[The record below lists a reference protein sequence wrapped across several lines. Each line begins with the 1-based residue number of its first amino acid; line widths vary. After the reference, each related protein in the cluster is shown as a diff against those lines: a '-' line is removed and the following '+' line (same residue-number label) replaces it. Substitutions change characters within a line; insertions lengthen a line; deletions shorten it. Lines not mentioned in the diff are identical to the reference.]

1 MVQASTS
8 LKLEEISLPQAQ
20 KSESGTSVLTEISR
34 TALSRLVIL
43 RREYVDLISSL
54 ASDADR
60 KFVCCAAMVLD
71 YFGHW
76 QRWKIKV
83 QRTHW
88 VYQPLKNIHQDLMGM
103 FSKHIIREAIALL
116 MKLGLLERR
125 TTPNNY
131 QDKTYQYNPCFD
143 RINSL
148 LKRFS
153 PSTSETPSPSP
164 FVHSELSEFS
174 PELSEFNVEQHT
186 QLPSIAVLSKNTHE
200 SEEQKEGVQEVVAS
214 VVADNT
220 LLESDEDLWEEKASQ
235 TISDVNQ
242 SSAPRDTKK
251 VKVSQA
257 AIIKELL
264 SNRIFQLWWANRVK
278 QTKFGTEQLILTPE
292 AFVKASIR
300 KHPEQALDMYES
312 FQDEMGKRVEN
323 FQIRK
328 AHDCVITA
336 GEEEQIQ
343 AIAPY
348 AAPTISAPVLPPTN
362 DPEAPESAENPEA
375 YKLYQ
380 PKQVEAAPP
389 PADILEK
396 LKQAAERFSMSK
408 APKVEVSSELDE
420 LNRWI
425 ADPLLRPEAVQRVM
439 TSDLYTIDYDE
450 EGVAYQ
456 VRRV

>member
-1 MVQASTS
+1 MLQASTS
-8 LKLEEISLPQAQ
+8 LKLGEISLPQAQ
-20 KSESGTSVLTEISR
+20 KSESSTSVLKEISR
-34 TALSRLVIL
+34 TAISRLVIL

-60 KFVCCAAMVLD
+60 KSVCCAAMVLD

-103 FSKHIIREAIALL
+103 FSKHVIREALALL
-116 MKLGLLERR
+116 MNLGLLERR

-143 RINSL
+143 RVNSL

-153 PSTSETPSPSP
+153 PSTPETPSPSP
-164 FVHSELSEFS
+164 FVHSQLSETS
-174 PELSEFNVEQHT
+174 PELSEANVEQHT

-200 SEEQKEGVQEVVAS
+200 SEEQKENVQEVVS
-214 VVADNT
+214 YVVIDT
-220 LLESDEDLWEEKASQ
+220 TSLESDEALWEEKTLEPIPDES
-235 TISDVNQ
+235 Q

-264 SNRIFQLWWANRVK
+264 SCRIFQLWWANRVK

-328 AHDCVITA
+328 AHDCVITS
-336 GEEEQIQ
+336 GELEQIQ

-348 AAPTISAPVLPPTN
+348 AAPTTSAPVLPPTK
-362 DPEAPESAENPEA
+362 DPEAPDLENTEA

-389 PADILEK
+389 PAGILER
-396 LKQAAERFSMSK
+396 LKQAAERLSMSK

-439 TSDLYTIDYDE
+439 ASDLYTVEYNE